1 MTMVQSGRPSH
12 GQLTRRVWEIAD
24 KLMEEKGEIPRG
36 REVVDAY
43 LAEDP
48 TRNEGTGFTQYSHWK
63 RAQSGSKVGGSVRG
77 HVADETVPGPDDL
90 LRIEVAADGTLR
102 LPAGVMSGLQVPK
115 GGILSARLL
124 QTCAKV
130 EGENGQLVLVEPM
143 VALRRLQG
151 IAQKYKKPGESVVD
165 SFLAER
171 RAAWGEE

>member
-1 MTMVQSGRPSH
+1 MVQSGRPSH

-115 GGILSARLL
+115 GGILSARL
-124 QTCAKV
+124 
-130 EGENGQLVLVEPM
+130 EDGQLVLVEPM